1 MKYSL
6 RRLSAVVV
14 LALTLSVTAL
24 GGQMGVP
31 VVDVPPPPPASQ
43 PVIVTEEETKTPA
56 NGTGM
61 NQIPDEATTN
71 PVAEIVLRI
80 MQSVLSLV

>member
-14 LALTLSVTAL
+14 LALTLSGTAL

-31 VVDVPPPPPASQ
+31 VVDSPPPPPASQ
-43 PVIVTEEETKTPA
+43 PVIVTEEETKTPV

-61 NQIPDEATTN
+61 NQIPDEVTTN
-71 PVAEIVLRI
+71 SMAEIVLSI
-80 MQSVLSLV
+80 MQNVLSLL